1 MSIETYKWSGMH
13 LAVGFCESVQY
24 ALTGTQL
31 KIPAKNQIIP
41 FTTNRL
47 ASDTRMRRGG
57 SYPGDNKPHGELE
70 GNAHLADRKNSLVL
84 EYDRRFYE
92 READV
97 VGHDY
102 TAILQ
107 VSFCL
112 TSIPEILGTYC
123 STINTAS
130 GQLLYEFRMR
140 RELTLS
146 IFSMPSGAAMNM
158 ACLPLPAFASVP
170 CQDLSA

>member
-1 MSIETYKWSGMH
+1 MH
-13 LAVGFCESVQY
+13 LAIGFCESVQY

-41 FTTNRL
+41 FATIGL
-47 ASDTRMRRGG
+47 ASDTRMQRGS

-70 GNAHLADRKNSLVL
+70 GKAHVAHCEDPLVL

-102 TAILQ
+102 TAIFQ

-112 TSIPEILGTYC
+112 RSIPEIVGTYC
-123 STINTAS
+123 STIGTS
-130 GQLLYEFRMR
+130 WR
-140 RELTLS
+140 S
-146 IFSMPSGAAMNM
+146 AA
-158 ACLPLPAFASVP
+158 VRV
-170 CQDLSA
+170 

>member
-31 KIPAKNQIIP
+31 KMPAKNQIIP
-41 FTTNRL
+41 FVIGIL
-47 ASDTRMRRGG
+47 AGDTRVQRGS
-57 SYPGDNKPHGELE
+57 SYPGDYKPHSELE
-70 GNAHLADRKNSLVL
+70 GNAHLADCKNPLVL
-84 EYDRRFYE
+84 KYDRRFYE
-92 READV
+92 REANV

-102 TAILQ
+102 TVILP

-112 TSIPEILGTYC
+112 TSIPETIGTYC
-123 STINTAS
+123 STINTGG
-130 GQLLYEFRMR
+130 GQLLSEFRLR

-146 IFSMPSGAAMNM
+146 IFSMPSGTAMNM
-158 ACLPLPAFASVP
+158 TCLPLPAFASVP
-170 CQDLSA
+170 CQDPSA